1 MLSDKQNTSIC
12 FHTNTTDAEVPEI
25 QRIDPDTM
33 PTKPT
38 KVIVSLTNT
47 DIYQIIRQSMIINM
61 KIHFIFHN
69 FTPIK
74 KYRKNC

>member
-1 MLSDKQNTSIC
+1 MLSDKRNISIC
-12 FHTNTTDAEVPEI
+12 FHTNTTDTEVPEI
-25 QRIDPDTM
+25 QTIDQDTM

-47 DIYQIIRQSMIINM
+47 DIYQIIRQTMVIKM
-61 KIHFIFHN
+61 KIHFMFHN

-74 KYRKNC
+74 K